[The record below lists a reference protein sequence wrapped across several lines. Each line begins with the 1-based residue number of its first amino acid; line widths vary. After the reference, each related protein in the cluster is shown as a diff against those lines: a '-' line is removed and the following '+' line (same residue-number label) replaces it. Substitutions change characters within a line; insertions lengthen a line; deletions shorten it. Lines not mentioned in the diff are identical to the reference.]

1 MPYIGNYHVTGD
13 TASNFRLLD
22 DISSFTQTI
31 NPSASGVID
40 TLTGRL
46 KLLSIDL

>member
-22 DISSFTQTI
+22 DISSFTQTF

-40 TLTGRL
+40 TTNDRIEIL
-46 KLLSIDL
+46 